1 VTRSINQRQPVGPRS
16 DGGFILIAVLWL
28 LAALATLASIYS
40 AYAINSAVT
49 ARIPDDRLVVE
60 AAIRAGVELAAIAN

>member
-1 VTRSINQRQPVGPRS
+1 
-16 DGGFILIAVLWL
+16 VLWL